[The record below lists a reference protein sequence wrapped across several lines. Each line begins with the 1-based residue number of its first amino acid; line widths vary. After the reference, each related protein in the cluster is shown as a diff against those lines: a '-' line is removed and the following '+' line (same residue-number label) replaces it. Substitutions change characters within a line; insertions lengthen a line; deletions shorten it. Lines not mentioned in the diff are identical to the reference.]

1 MNKERKI
8 NRKIII
14 NMKKNTNQ
22 VKRNQGSPDKDY
34 LEYQGDS
41 KRINETFCGLM
52 SSKSSH
58 YNLVM
63 CVQFRQ

>member
-8 NRKIII
+8 KRMMII

-22 VKRNQGSPDKDY
+22 VKRNRGTPDKAN
-34 LEYQGDS
+34 LKYQGDS
-41 KRINETFCGLM
+41 KRMNETFCGMM
-52 SSKSSH
+52 SNKSSH

-63 CVQFRQ
+63 CVQFR